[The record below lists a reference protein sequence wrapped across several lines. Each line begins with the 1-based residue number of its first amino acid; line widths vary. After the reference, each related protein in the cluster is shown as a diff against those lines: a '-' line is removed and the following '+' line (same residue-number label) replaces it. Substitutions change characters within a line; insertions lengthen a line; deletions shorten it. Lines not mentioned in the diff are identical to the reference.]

1 MPEAEDVEIMT
12 PYEDY
17 SVEALKEAYKRYF
30 FLSDF
35 NDADLAEMDKILA
48 VLREKDPLPPTRS
61 VDELWEEFNSIYMED
76 LANIGIRETATQK
89 EVIRTE
95 PESDVVSEIPSVEKT
110 SRTFRMRHRKLFRI
124 GVVAAVLIVLFA
136 AVTAAAAAF
145 GYNLWGWLPV
155 WGEEDVRFV
164 AETPRETP
172 NEHDL
177 QNVPMVLASLGITDP
192 LYPTW
197 LPEDLKQTDVRILE
211 KPLFLYEMYTNNDR
225 ELSITISP
233 TTGSE
238 YTIYQKTENP
248 PMEYLVGDTVHYIFD
263 NNNEITAVWYTE
275 SYTATIVGKISLE
288 EMKKVIDSVYE
299 VIK

>member
-1 MPEAEDVEIMT
+1 MPEAEDAEIMT

-17 SVEALKEAYKRYF
+17 SVEALKDAFKRLF

-35 NDADLAEMDKILA
+35 NDADIAEMDKILA
-48 VLREKDPLPPTRS
+48 LLRERDPLPPTRS
-61 VDELWEEFNSIYMED
+61 VDEMWEEFQSIYAND

-110 SRTFRMRHRKLFRI
+110 SRAFRMRHRKLFRI

-155 WGEEDVRFV
+155 WSEEDVRFV
-164 AETPRETP
+164 AEDTEKPYAETIP
-172 NEHDL
+172 D
-177 QNVPMVLASLGITDP
+177 VLNRLGIDEP

-197 LPEDLKQTDVRILE
+197 LPEDLKQTSTRILE
-211 KPLFLYEMYTNNDR
+211 KPLLLYEMYTHDDR

-248 PMEYLVGDTVHYIFD
+248 PMEYLVGGVVHYIFD
-263 NNNEITAVWYTE
+263 NTNNLLAVWNTE
-275 SYTATIVGKISLE
+275 NYSTVIAGNIQIE
-288 EMKKVIDSVYE
+288 EMEKIIDSVYGE
-299 VIK
+299 LK